1 MISFNV
7 SSCALNV
14 IFLGPHCM
22 KSFAVCFGSDNFC
35 PVLHE
40 SQTPIS
46 SLVGTTLLVQLMQVY
61 TVSRYLTPE
70 ICDRLE
76 MLIVVIVLSSI
87 RFSMSLISSA
97 DVTDGNDNWRF
108 PRYLRTSSR
117 FSWYDLPCFRVSTS
131 VPHKTTVALA
141 VSSATMTSC
150 FVLLLPTV

>member
-1 MISFNV
+1 M
-7 SSCALNV
+7 
-14 IFLGPHCM
+14 
-22 KSFAVCFGSDNFC
+22 
-35 PVLHE
+35 LHE
-40 SQTPIS
+40 SQTPIC

-70 ICDRLE
+70 IVTDWRCSSLSSSDE
-76 MLIVVIVLSSI
+76 VLSSI

-131 VPHKTTVALA
+131 VPHKTIVALA